1 MDVGFMKFSVAR
13 FCRKQGLHGEYWDLL
28 SLEVVLCGLNTVS
41 LIIQSVV
48 LLFFID
54 EVLPCSVHAIIIVK
68 TVVFKTL
75 KNWTVKITDAFLRFA
90 LFGSMTSHPFHRLAY
105 TTLIEQKDN
114 HNVFFSQWCFTLS
127 CPTPVYILCI
137 YSANCLQL
145 AICVCTVH
153 AWKYVL
159 MNVICLFLFIF
170 IYI

>member
-114 HNVFFSQWCFTLS
+114 HNVFFHNGVLHYLVQPLFIYS
-127 CPTPVYILCI
+127 VYIVLIVC
-137 YSANCLQL
+137 NLQYV
-145 AICVCTVH
+145 CVQYMHESMC
-153 AWKYVL
+153 
-159 MNVICLFLFIF
+159 
-170 IYI
+170 